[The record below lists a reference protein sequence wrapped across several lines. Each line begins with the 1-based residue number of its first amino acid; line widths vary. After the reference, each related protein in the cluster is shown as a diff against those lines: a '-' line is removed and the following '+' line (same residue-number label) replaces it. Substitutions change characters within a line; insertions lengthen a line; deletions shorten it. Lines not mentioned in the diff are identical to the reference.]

1 MTRVEVNPG
10 VCGFKATIIAK
21 ADDKGKIR
29 IEIESEC
36 TYVQE
41 LADQLGELDPFEEWK
56 SFYESTVFKSANTCI
71 NHTDCVIPTAILKAV
86 NVEAGLALPAD
97 VTLEISREDRA

>member
-10 VCGFKATIIAK
+10 VCGFKATVFAR
-21 ADDKGKIR
+21 ADDKGKIH
-29 IEIESEC
+29 IDIDSEC

-41 LADQLGELDPFEEWK
+41 FADQMGELDPFKEWN
-56 SFYESTVFKSANTCI
+56 SFFESAVYKSANTCI

-97 VTLEISREDRA
+97 VILQITRED

>member
-10 VCGFKATIIAK
+10 VCGFKATILAR
-21 ADDKGKIR
+21 ANEGGKIH

-41 LADQLGELDPFEEWK
+41 FAEQVGELDPFKEWN
-56 SFYESTVFKSANTCI
+56 SFFESAVFKSANTCI

-97 VTLEISREDRA
+97 VTLEITKE

>member
-10 VCGFKATIIAK
+10 VCGFTATILAR
-21 ADDKGKIR
+21 ADEDGKIR
-29 IEIESEC
+29 VEIESEC

-41 LADQLGELDPFEEWK
+41 LAEQLGVLDPFKEWN
-56 SFYESTVFKSANTCI
+56 SFFESAVFKSANTCI

-97 VTLEISREDRA
+97 VILRITRE